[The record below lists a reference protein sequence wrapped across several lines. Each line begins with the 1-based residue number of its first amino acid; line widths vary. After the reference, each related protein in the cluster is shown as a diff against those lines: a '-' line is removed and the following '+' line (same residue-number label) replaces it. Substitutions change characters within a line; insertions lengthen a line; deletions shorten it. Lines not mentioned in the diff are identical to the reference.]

1 MLSSY
6 SSWKTDLFLKS
17 FGGLICIR
25 ALACISLDP
34 TVGQN
39 ICGYL
44 NLDRYV
50 ISLGR
55 GASTLA
61 GADSVNMSFPLFN
74 MIQTYVVFLRDFI
87 RDLWKIDRTT
97 H

>member
-6 SSWKTDLFLKS
+6 SSWKIDLFLKS
-17 FGGLICIR
+17 FVGLICIR

-44 NLDRYV
+44 NLDGYV

-55 GASTLA
+55 GASTLV
-61 GADSVNMSFPLFN
+61 GADSVNMSFLLFN
-74 MIQTYVVFLRDFI
+74 RIQTYVVFLRDFI